1 MSSGPPWNPNSP
13 VGMDR
18 AEALAR
24 LERSPIAHLATTRPD
39 GGPHLV
45 PVTFALDANR
55 IVHMVDDKP
64 KSTRRLQRLVNLG
77 SNPRASLLVDHY
89 NDDWARL
96 WWVRVDGVGRV
107 VEDGSEWEAARV
119 MLAAKYHHYQDRPPQ
134 GPAVLITIEK
144 VTGWVGSG

>member
-1 MSSGPPWNPNSP
+1 
-13 VGMDR
+13 MDH

-24 LERSPIAHLATTRPD
+24 LERSSIAHLATVRPD

-45 PVTFALDANR
+45 PITFALDAGR

-64 KSTRRLQRLVNLG
+64 KSTARLQRLVNIAA
-77 SNPRASLLVDHY
+77 NPRASLLVDHY

-96 WWVRVDGVGRV
+96 WWVRVDGTAQV
-107 VEDGSEWEAARV
+107 VEAGPDLEAARES
-119 MLAAKYHHYQDRPPQ
+119 LSSKYHHYQDRPPQ
-134 GPAVLITIEK
+134 GPAVLITIDK